1 MASRLGFRLG
11 SLNRIRSPVLLCRRP
26 ALPVRSK
33 TIDIGA
39 RARQLQNRRL
49 WTYALSFSGSAA
61 IIVIVLYQFQ
71 DQMVF
76 CVTPTE
82 ALEDY
87 AANSSKN
94 KFRLGGLVLEG
105 SVMQPAHSPDME
117 FVVTDLI
124 TDILVRYQGAL
135 PDLFREGHSVVVE
148 GFVKPFTD
156 EIRKEVSARSV
167 SGKARSG
174 DYYFSGIEVLAKHDE
189 KYMPKEVAEAIERN
203 KRNSQRCLKMGREL
217 RAYRLMGVLR
227 LYIAL
232 VSIGLSVELL
242 SYDPMEVRG
251 IFSVCSSPLPS
262 VCGLAPTQH
271 VHGPQASIQALK
283 YSSKQGSLKPRF
295 LLSSRSSV
303 SYCQNMSKNWNQP
316 TRNSSTACAG
326 NSKENAVSYNN
337 SLGRIYCHILLHCG
351 KKKVFM
357 VVVVFSYWSVL
368 GVGIVGGCRLDED
381 ARDLRVL
388 RWALKLFPW
397 GRVIRMVLVG
407 ETLIEFEEVEA
418 RPRDA
423 TMSEMAREEGV
434 GFGSKGEGASKGLVL
449 KELGSF

>member
-11 SLNRIRSPVLLCRRP
+11 SRLLRGTILSQSSLCGQHPVFSAIESQTLISSDARVLDFQFIESGLLFFSAGGRRR
-26 ALPVRSK
+26 PVRSK

-76 CVTPTE
+76 YVTPTE

-87 AANSSKN
+87 AANPSKN

-203 KRNSQRCLKMGREL
+203 KKKLAEMPEDGGEL
-217 RAYRLMGVLR
+217 RAHRLMGM
-227 LYIAL
+227 IQ
-232 VSIGLSVELL
+232 
-242 SYDPMEVRG
+242 
-251 IFSVCSSPLPS
+251 FSC
-262 VCGLAPTQH
+262 
-271 VHGPQASIQALK
+271 
-283 YSSKQGSLKPRF
+283 F
-295 LLSSRSSV
+295 
-303 SYCQNMSKNWNQP
+303 
-316 TRNSSTACAG
+316 
-326 NSKENAVSYNN
+326 
-337 SLGRIYCHILLHCG
+337 
-351 KKKVFM
+351 
-357 VVVVFSYWSVL
+357 
-368 GVGIVGGCRLDED
+368 
-381 ARDLRVL
+381 
-388 RWALKLFPW
+388 
-397 GRVIRMVLVG
+397 
-407 ETLIEFEEVEA
+407 
-418 RPRDA
+418 
-423 TMSEMAREEGV
+423 
-434 GFGSKGEGASKGLVL
+434 
-449 KELGSF
+449 

>member
-1 MASRLGFRLG
+1 MTTYYCSEHRNGWTASHRIENVSISIYHMAGVH
-11 SLNRIRSPVLLCRRP
+11 RIRPPVLLCRRR
-26 ALPVRSK
+26 PVRSK

-76 CVTPTE
+76 YVTPTE

-87 AANSSKN
+87 AANPSKN

-189 KYMPKEVAEAIERN
+189 KYMPKEVAKAIERN
-203 KRNSQRCLKMGREL
+203 KKKLAEMPEDGE
-217 RAYRLMGVLR
+217 RA
-227 LYIAL
+227 
-232 VSIGLSVELL
+232 
-242 SYDPMEVRG
+242 
-251 IFSVCSSPLPS
+251 
-262 VCGLAPTQH
+262 
-271 VHGPQASIQALK
+271 K
-283 YSSKQGSLKPRF
+283 
-295 LLSSRSSV
+295 
-303 SYCQNMSKNWNQP
+303 
-316 TRNSSTACAG
+316 ST
-326 NSKENAVSYNN
+326 
-337 SLGRIYCHILLHCG
+337 
-351 KKKVFM
+351 
-357 VVVVFSYWSVL
+357 
-368 GVGIVGGCRLDED
+368 
-381 ARDLRVL
+381 
-388 RWALKLFPW
+388 
-397 GRVIRMVLVG
+397 
-407 ETLIEFEEVEA
+407 
-418 RPRDA
+418 
-423 TMSEMAREEGV
+423 
-434 GFGSKGEGASKGLVL
+434 
-449 KELGSF
+449 